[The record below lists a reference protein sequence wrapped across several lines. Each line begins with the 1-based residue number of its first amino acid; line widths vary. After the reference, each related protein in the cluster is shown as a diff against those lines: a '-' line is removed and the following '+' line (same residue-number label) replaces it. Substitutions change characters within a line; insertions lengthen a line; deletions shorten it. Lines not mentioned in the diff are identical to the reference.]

1 MWSGDINNIEEVISY
16 LNNELSKGRTQKDI
30 EIKDFKVNER
40 VIAKRLTSRGYKRI
54 NNQYI
59 KYDKGNTTV
68 INPSKNKYED
78 NHTRVIENKIEQYDS
93 SNTTVTRSNENEN
106 EYDNNNTLVINQ
118 KEIQNKLIGL
128 AQNYD
133 KILALIQKY
142 DARYDAQYDKEQDG
156 IVIEL
161 PIETKDNFRATVRVN
176 NVIWEQFG
184 EFANN
189 HKEFTKRD
197 LLSMA
202 LKLYMDKYK

>member
-1 MWSGDINNIEEVISY
+1 MWAGNINDIEQVVIY
-16 LNNELSKGRTQKDI
+16 INKELSNGRTLKDI
-30 EIKDFKVNER
+30 EINDFKVNDR
-40 VIAKRLTSRGYKRI
+40 VMAKRLSRKGYKRI

-59 KYDKGNTTV
+59 LNEYEDSNTKVIKPENIKYDNSNTKVIKNEDEKYDNGNTE
-68 INPSKNKYED
+68 IIIEKNKKYED
-78 NHTRVIENKIEQYDS
+78 S
-93 SNTTVTRSNENEN
+93 
-106 EYDNNNTLVINQ
+106 NTLVINQ

-133 KILALIQKY
+133 KILNLIQEYDKKY
-142 DARYDAQYDKEQDG
+142 DARYDKEQEG

-161 PIETKDNFRATVRVN
+161 PIETKNDFRATVRIN

-202 LKLYMDKYK
+202 LKEYMGKYK

>member
-1 MWSGDINNIEEVISY
+1 MWTGDINNIEEVISY
-16 LNNELSKGRTQKDI
+16 LNNELEKGRTQKDI
-30 EIKDFKVNER
+30 EINDFKVNER

-54 NNQYI
+54 DNQYI
-59 KYDKGNTTV
+59 KYDKNNTQV
-68 INPSKNKYED
+68 INSNKNKYED
-78 NHTRVIENKIEQYDS
+78 NY
-93 SNTTVTRSNENEN
+93 TVLIKDGKN

-128 AQNYD
+128 AENYD
-133 KILALIQKY
+133 KILEIIQAY
-142 DARYDAQYDKEQDG
+142 DKKYDAQYDNEYEG
-156 IVIEL
+156 ITIEL
-161 PIETKDNFRATVRVN
+161 PIETKNDFRATVRIN

-202 LKLYMDKYK
+202 LKEYMKNHK

>member
-30 EIKDFKVNER
+30 EINDFKVNER

-54 NNQYI
+54 DNQYI
-59 KYDKGNTTV
+59 KYDKSNTTV
-68 INPSKNKYED
+68 IKDKYD
-78 NHTRVIENKIEQYDS
+78 NSITRVIESNKEEYDK
-93 SNTTVTRSNENEN
+93 SNTI
-106 EYDNNNTLVINQ
+106 VINQ
-118 KEIQNKLIGL
+118 KEMQGKLIGL

-133 KILALIQKY
+133 KILKIIEEY
-142 DARYDAQYDKEQDG
+142 DKKYDAQYDKDQEG
-156 IVIEL
+156 IYIEL
-161 PIETKDNFRATVRVN
+161 PIETKTDFRATVRVN

-184 EFANN
+184 EFASN

-202 LKLYMDKYK
+202 LKEYIDKYK

>member
-30 EIKDFKVNER
+30 EINDFKVNER

-59 KYDKGNTTV
+59 KYDKDNTKV
-68 INPSKNKYED
+68 INPIKSKYED
-78 NHTRVIENKIEQYDS
+78 DNTVVIKNKIEQYDS
-93 SNTTVTRSNENEN
+93 SNTTVIKGEEN

-128 AQNYD
+128 AKNYD
-133 KILALIQKY
+133 KILEIIQEY
-142 DARYDAQYDKEQDG
+142 DKKYDAQYDKKYEG
-156 IVIEL
+156 ITIEL
-161 PIETKDNFRATVRVN
+161 PIETKADFRATVRVN

-184 EFANN
+184 DFANN

-202 LKLYMDKYK
+202 LKEYMDKYK